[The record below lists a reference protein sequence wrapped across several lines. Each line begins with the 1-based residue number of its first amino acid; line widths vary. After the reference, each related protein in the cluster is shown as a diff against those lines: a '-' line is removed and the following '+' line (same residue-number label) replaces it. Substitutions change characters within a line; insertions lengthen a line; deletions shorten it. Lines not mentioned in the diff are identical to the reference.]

1 MYKVVDHKFMHM
13 VFFFILFSLFVFLT
27 KLLKNLFTHLGVATL
42 CRRNFIYTQ
51 GGATLCL
58 TEANVPSEILEKRC
72 IREGI

>member
-1 MYKVVDHKFMHM
+1 MHM
-13 VFFFILFSLFVFLT
+13 VFFFYILFSLFVFLT